1 MLKHDLRAKDL
12 YEYRLEM
19 KDLYEI
25 ERIKGRIYMKLRE
38 KMKASC
44 VIGGQ
49 IPVRHK

>member
-1 MLKHDLRAKDL
+1 
-12 YEYRLEM
+12 M

-25 ERIKGRIYMKLRE
+25 ERMKGRIYMKLRD

>member
-1 MLKHDLRAKDL
+1 MLKHDFRMKDL

-19 KDLYEI
+19 KDLYEY
-25 ERIKGRIYMKLRE
+25 ERRKWRIYMKSIDE
-38 KMKASC
+38 MKDSR